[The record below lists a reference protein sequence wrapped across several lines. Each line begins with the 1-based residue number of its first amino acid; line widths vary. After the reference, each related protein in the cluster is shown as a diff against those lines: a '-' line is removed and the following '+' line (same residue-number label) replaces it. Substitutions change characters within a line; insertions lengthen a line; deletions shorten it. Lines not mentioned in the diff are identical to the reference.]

1 MLSRDEVK
9 KIREQYPAGTLIE
22 LASMKGER
30 QMTEGLRGYV
40 TMVDDAG
47 QIHMQWS
54 NSSSLAL
61 VAGVDKFRVIDS
73 PRLVDCYNQSFPQR

>member
-9 KIREQYPAGTLIE
+9 KNRDQYPAGTLIE
-22 LASMKGER
+22 LVSMEGER

-54 NSSSLAL
+54 NGSSLAL
-61 VAGVDKFRVIDS
+61 AVGVDKFRVIDS
-73 PRLVDCYNQSFPQR
+73 PGLVDCYNQSFPQR